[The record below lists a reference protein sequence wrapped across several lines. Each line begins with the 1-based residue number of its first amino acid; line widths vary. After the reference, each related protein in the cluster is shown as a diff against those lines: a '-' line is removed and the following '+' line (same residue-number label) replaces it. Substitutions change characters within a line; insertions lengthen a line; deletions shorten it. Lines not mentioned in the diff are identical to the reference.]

1 MSSLTVRSWQ
11 MNGDMIGRVI
21 KGRYKLIDERG
32 RGSFATVYVARDT
45 ENNHI
50 YAIKVMHLELSS
62 DGELLARFQREAHI
76 HLNLSDPH
84 IVRIVDYG
92 NDNQTYFIVM
102 EYIDGQ
108 NLKYHMLTHGSME
121 PLRAINYSRQ
131 IVEGLE
137 TAYKQGVVHRD
148 IKPQNILINGKDVVK
163 IVDFG
168 LARSRET
175 VTLTQSNVFM
185 GTAYYISPEQA
196 ESGRSADT
204 RSDLYSVAAVLF
216 EMLAGEPPFEGDTAV
231 DIVVKHMNEKVPS
244 ICRLRPD
251 LPPEMDLFMQ
261 KAMAKLPADR
271 YGTPRE
277 FIAAIEQL
285 QQRVPPM
292 QAERQ
297 ETGERAP
304 IANNGY
310 EPQGTREAQPG
321 RVQGASGAQGVQSG
335 QAGQGGQPSG
345 AQAARG
351 ERILANTPAAP
362 QRQARLLVLSSNQAI
377 PLNGELMVV
386 GRHDPVLGIY
396 PEINLADK
404 TVGRRHAYLRYQNGQ
419 YTVEDLN
426 ALNKTRL
433 NGVILTPHEERTL
446 KDGDI
451 LRFGSVEVRFEL
463 R

>member
-1 MSSLTVRSWQ
+1 M
-11 MNGDMIGRVI
+11 MNGDMIGRVL

-50 YAIKVMHLELSS
+50 YAVKVMHIELSN
-62 DGELLARFQREAHI
+62 DGDLLARFQREAHI
-76 HLNLSDPH
+76 HMNLSDPH
-84 IVRIVDYG
+84 VVRIVDYG
-92 NDNQTYFIVM
+92 NDNSMHFIVM

-108 NLKYHMLTHGSME
+108 NLKYHMITHGPME
-121 PLRAINYSRQ
+121 PLRALNYTRQ

-204 RSDLYSVAAVLF
+204 RSDLYSVATVLF
-216 EMLAGEPPFEGDTAV
+216 EMLAGSPPFEGDTAV
-231 DIVVKHMNEKVPS
+231 DIVIKHMNEKVPS
-244 ICRLRPD
+244 LCRIRPD
-251 LPPEMDLFMQ
+251 LPMDMDIFMQ
-261 KAMAKLPADR
+261 KAMAKSPAER
-271 YGTPRE
+271 YQTPQE
-277 FIAAIEQL
+277 FIAALEQL
-285 QQRVPPM
+285 QERIQAMPPM
-292 QAERQ
+292 QRVAE
-297 ETGERAP
+297 
-304 IANNGY
+304 
-310 EPQGTREAQPG
+310 PG
-321 RVQGASGAQGVQSG
+321 HEQRSGNIGSAKPPVS
-335 QAGQGGQPSG
+335 P
-345 AQAARG
+345 
-351 ERILANTPAAP
+351 PK
-362 QRQARLLVLSSNQAI
+362 QARIVVLSSGQPI
-377 PLNGELMVV
+377 PLTGDLMVV
-386 GRHDPVLGIY
+386 GRQDPILGIY

-404 TVGRRHAYLRYQNGQ
+404 TVGRRHAYLRNQQGTF
-419 YTVEDLN
+419 TVEDLN

-433 NGVILTPHEERTL
+433 NGVTLTPHEERTL

>member
-1 MSSLTVRSWQ
+1 
-11 MNGDMIGRVI
+11 MNGDMIGRI
-21 KGRYKLIDERG
+21 LKNRYKLIDERG

-50 YAIKVMHLELSS
+50 YAVKVMHIELSN
-62 DGELLARFQREAHI
+62 DGDLLARFQREAHI
-76 HLNLSDPH
+76 HMNLSDPH
-84 IVRIVDYG
+84 VVRIVDYG
-92 NDNQTYFIVM
+92 NDNSMHFIVM

-108 NLKYHMLTHGSME
+108 NLKYHMITHGPME
-121 PLRAINYSRQ
+121 PLRALNYTRQ
-131 IVEGLE
+131 IAEGLE

-204 RSDLYSVAAVLF
+204 RSDLYSVATVLF
-216 EMLAGEPPFEGDTAV
+216 EMLTGSPPFEGDTAV
-231 DIVVKHMNEKVPS
+231 DIVIKHMNEKVPS
-244 ICRLRPD
+244 ICRIRPD
-251 LPPEMDLFMQ
+251 LPMDMDIFMQ
-261 KAMAKLPADR
+261 KAMAKSPADR
-271 YGTPRE
+271 YQTPQE
-277 FIAAIEQL
+277 FIAALEQL
-285 QQRVPPM
+285 QERIQAMPPMQRVP
-292 QAERQ
+292 ESGH
-297 ETGERAP
+297 ESRAG
-304 IANNGY
+304 NM
-310 EPQGTREAQPG
+310 EAGKPP
-321 RVQGASGAQGVQSG
+321 AS
-335 QAGQGGQPSG
+335 
-345 AQAARG
+345 
-351 ERILANTPAAP
+351 PAK
-362 QRQARLLVLSSNQAI
+362 QARVVVLSSGQPI
-377 PLNGELMVV
+377 PLTGDLMVV
-386 GRHDPVLGIY
+386 GRQDPILGIY

-404 TVGRRHAYLRYQNGQ
+404 TVGRRHAYLRNQQGKF
-419 YTVEDLN
+419 TVEDLN

-433 NGVILTPHEERTL
+433 NGVTLTPHEERTL

>member
-1 MSSLTVRSWQ
+1 

-50 YAIKVMHLELSS
+50 YAVKVMHLELSN

-92 NDNQTYFIVM
+92 YDNQMHFIVM

-108 NLKYHMLTHGSME
+108 NLKYHMITQGPME
-121 PLRAINYSRQ
+121 PSRALNYTRQ
-131 IVEGLE
+131 IAEGLD

-204 RSDLYSVAAVLF
+204 RSDLYSVATVLF
-216 EMLAGEPPFEGDTAV
+216 EMLTGNPPFEGETAV
-231 DIVVKHMNEKVPS
+231 DIVIKHMNEKVPS

-251 LPPEMDLFMQ
+251 LPVEMDIFMQ
-261 KAMAKLPADR
+261 KAMAKAPADR
-271 YGTPRE
+271 FATPQE
-277 FIAAIEQL
+277 FIAALDQL
-285 QQRVPPM
+285 QERIQAMPPGKRVPEP
-292 QAERQ
+292 
-297 ETGERAP
+297 
-304 IANNGY
+304 GY
-310 EPQGTREAQPG
+310 EQKPGTVG
-321 RVQGASGAQGVQSG
+321 
-335 QAGQGGQPSG
+335 PS
-345 AQAARG
+345 RPP
-351 ERILANTPAAP
+351 TVPP
-362 QRQARLLVLSSNQAI
+362 KQARLVVISSGQQI

-386 GRHDPVLGIY
+386 GRQDPILGIF

-404 TVGRRHAYLRYQNGQ
+404 TVGRRHAYLRNQQGT

-433 NGVILTPHEERTL
+433 NGVTLTPHEERTL